1 MLLETMASLFQ
12 RDARSRVL
20 LLVVALIVVIGA
32 ADWKIDGEVPVGFL
46 YLLPILVA
54 SRVLTRPQIALL
66 GAGCTALAEA
76 FDNIPWSPLSGV
88 PRDLLYLAAFSGMGL
103 FAREVVAGRRAAVVH
118 VEDLERENEARR
130 DAEEQLKVLVESSPI
145 AIVTTDANGAALLAN
160 DAAHR
165 LFALP
170 PGSLG
175 GRLITPYLPSLLN
188 VPDLRTGQQS
198 FRTVMQCKGY
208 RQDGEAFI
216 ADVWFSTY
224 RTSAGPRLAAMIV
237 DASDELRE
245 REEAGLHQLLAG
257 SRILVAAVSH
267 EIRNV
272 CGAIALVH
280 ENLARR
286 GTLSLDKDF
295 EALGTLVLALEKIAA
310 VELRQAT
317 NQATTID
324 LRSFLEELRIVT
336 GPSFRESG
344 IDAIWRIPPDLPE
357 VWADP
362 HSLMQVFLN
371 LAKNSE
377 RAMERTA
384 APCLRISAAAAGQ
397 RVSITVSDN
406 GEGVKNPEQLFKPF
420 QQLAQAT
427 GLGLY
432 LSRALMR
439 SFGGD
444 LRHQPGGSGA
454 TFVVEVAAIA
464 DSPEM
469 LRGADPNTDHGRQD
483 QTVAG

>member
-1 MLLETMASLFQ
+1 LIAKNQMASLPH
-12 RDARSRVL
+12 DAARNKVL
-20 LLVVALIVVIGA
+20 LQVAVLIALIA
-32 ADWKIDGEVPVGFL
+32 TADWKINAEVPVGFL
-46 YLLPILVA
+46 YLLPILLA
-54 SRVLTRPQIALL
+54 SRVLNRGQIALL
-66 GAGCTALAEA
+66 GVACTGLAEA
-76 FDNIPWSPLSGV
+76 FDNIPWSPLSGI

-103 FAREVVAGRRAAVVH
+103 FACEVAAGRRAAVIH
-118 VEDLERENEARR
+118 VGELELENQARR
-130 DAEEQLKVLVESSPI
+130 DAEEQLEVLVESSPI
-145 AIVTTDANGAALLAN
+145 AILTTDANGSVLLAN

-165 LFALP
+165 LFELP
-170 PGSLG
+170 PASLYG
-175 GRLITPYLPSLLN
+175 CPITPYLPSLLN

-208 RQDGEAFI
+208 RRDGEVFI

-224 RTSAGPRLAAMIV
+224 RTSAGPRLAAMVV

-295 EALGTLVLALEKIAA
+295 EALGTLVLALERIAA
-310 VELRQAT
+310 VELRQTT
-317 NQATTID
+317 NQATTVD

-336 GPSFRESG
+336 GPSFREGG
-344 IDAIWRIPPDLPE
+344 IEARWEIPPGLPE

-371 LAKNSE
+371 LTKNSE
-377 RAMERTA
+377 RAMADTA
-384 APCLRISAAAAGQ
+384 APCLRVFAVTEEH
-397 RVSITVSDN
+397 RVLILLSDN
-406 GEGVKNPEQLFKPF
+406 GGGVANPEQLFKPF

-444 LRHQPGGSGA
+444 LRYQPGALGA
-454 TFVVEVAAIA
+454 TFIVEIASIA
-464 DSPEM
+464 DATAAANKR
-469 LRGADPNTDHGRQD
+469 LA
-483 QTVAG
+483 